1 MEGAVKCY
9 QKWVVGYHTCDV
21 RGIGGFVFLL
31 GVLSF
36 AAAIL
41 ANSFLWLRFRSLFVR
56 ATPEKMPYLP
66 LDFGGRWRRALAT
79 PHPDSAVDRVRRQ
92 LRLSQL
98 MLVLSFAVAVLGV
111 ALLTARTD

>member
-1 MEGAVKCY
+1 
-9 QKWVVGYHTCDV
+9 V

-41 ANSFLWLRFRSLFVR
+41 ANSFLWRRFTSRYVR
-56 ATPEKMPYLP
+56 ATPERMPFLP
-66 LDFGGRWRRALAT
+66 VDFGGRWRRALAT
-79 PHPDSAVDRVRRQ
+79 PHPDLAVDRVRRQ

-98 MLVLSFAVAVLGV
+98 LLLLSFAVAVLGV
-111 ALLTARTD
+111 ALLIAFPA